1 MSHQNMGKEVVF
13 PETTNYRNGGSGGDR
28 NTLYFAAGIY
38 FYFHG
43 LFGSLTVQ
51 S

>member
-1 MSHQNMGKEVVF
+1 VIDGLWGLIF
-13 PETTNYRNGGSGGDR
+13 GNGGNGGDR
-28 NTLYFAAGIY
+28 NTLYFTAGFY

-43 LFGSLTVQ
+43 LFGSLTAQ